1 MHHHMVFV
9 KLIGFIVLFLN
20 ASVSSVSC
28 ANILITEDLASP
40 SHQIWNYAIA
50 DALVARGHN
59 VTVIGPKTISRENR
73 KFHFILLEGLTEAT
87 TGSGFYLPDTLSH
100 LSALRN
106 IQLYNAVSL
115 LSCNYTLHTKGLQ
128 TLINYPEDFKFDL
141 IILDLTISPCLL
153 PLIERFKTPPAVVI
167 SALILPPSLSETFG
181 NSFPVSYVPYI
192 MLRNSARMDFS
203 ERLHNFIFS
212 RIDLYWRA
220 YYSFPIMEQMS
231 KSVFGENTQ
240 SLDALV
246 KKATFLLCNLSP
258 GFHYSQPLTPNIIPV
273 GGLHIDTKKKLP
285 RDLQDIMDSAK
296 NGVILFSLGTN
307 VKSVDM
313 SLEKINNILKAF
325 SKVNQTVLWKFE
337 SDLTNLPKNV
347 IIRKWIPQTEI
358 LAHPNLK
365 LFITH
370 GGGLSTIE
378 AAFYGIPMV
387 GIPFFADQYSNME
400 LVETREIG
408 VTMQYDTLTSESL
421 LEAINNVLTNPKY
434 LKNAKRISSLMRDQ
448 PQTSMERALFW
459 IEFAMRNN
467 GTNIY
472 DPQSRH
478 ISDFISS
485 SFDIYLF
492 LLLIFCLFAYFI
504 VLKIVLVLWRLVN
517 WKQKKVKM
525 N

>member
-1 MHHHMVFV
+1 MHCHMLSV
-9 KLIGFIVLFLN
+9 KLIGIIILFLN

-59 VTVIGPKTISRENR
+59 VTVIGPKTISLENK
-73 KFHFILLEGLTEAT
+73 KFHFIHLEGLIEAIS
-87 TGSGFYLPDTLSH
+87 GSGLLLPEALSH
-100 LSALRN
+100 LSALGN
-106 IQLYNAVSL
+106 FKLYNAVSL
-115 LSCNYTLHTKGLQ
+115 LSCNHTVHTKGLQ
-128 TLINYPEDFKFDL
+128 RLLNYPADFKFDL

-153 PLIERFKTPPAVVI
+153 PLIERFKTPPAIVI
-167 SALILPPSLSETFG
+167 SALILPPFLSEIFG

-192 MLRNSARMDFS
+192 MLKNSAKMDFL

-212 RIDLYWRA
+212 KIDLYWKA
-220 YYSFPIMEQMS
+220 YYLYPVMEQMS
-231 KSVFGENTQ
+231 KTVFGENMQ
-240 SLDALV
+240 SLDALG

-258 GFHYSQPLTPNIIPV
+258 GFHYSQQLTPNIIPV
-273 GGLHIDTKKKLP
+273 GGLHIDPKKKLP
-285 RDLQDIMDSAK
+285 QDFQDIMDTAK
-296 NGVILFSLGTN
+296 DGVILFSLGTN
-307 VKSVDM
+307 VKSNEM
-313 SLEKINNILKAF
+313 SLEKKNSILKAF
-325 SKVNQTVLWKFE
+325 SKMKETVLWKFE

-347 IIRKWIPQTEI
+347 IIRKWIPQNEI

-378 AAFYGIPMV
+378 AAYYGVPMV
-387 GIPFFADQYSNME
+387 GIPFFADQYFNME

-408 VTMQYDTLTSESL
+408 ITMSYDTLTTESL
-421 LEAINNVLTNPKY
+421 VEAVNKVLTNPSKY
-434 LKNAKRISSLMRDQ
+434 LKNARRISSLMRDQ

-459 IEFAMRNN
+459 IEFAIRNN

-478 ISDFISS
+478 ISGLISS

-492 LLLIFCLFAYFI
+492 LLLILCAFSYS
-504 VLKIVLVLWRLVN
+504 VLKVVSVFCRPVN
-517 WKQKKVKM
+517 RKQNKIKK